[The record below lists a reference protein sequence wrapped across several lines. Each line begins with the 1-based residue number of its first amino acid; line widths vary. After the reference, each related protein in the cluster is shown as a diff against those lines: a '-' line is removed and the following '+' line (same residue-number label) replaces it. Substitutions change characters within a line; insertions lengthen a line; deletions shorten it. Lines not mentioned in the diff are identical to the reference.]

1 MIGFIRKLLK
11 DRRGSVLAIACA
23 AMPLVVGASGL
34 AVDTIQWTLWK
45 RQLQRAAD
53 SAALAGAYDRAAAT
67 SGATTNTPT
76 AVCSDLA
83 VNLHTWMKLSGTS
96 PCTGSVGSYSAL
108 SYPSNTAF
116 VSKQVS
122 VTLRIQQALPFSSF
136 FMSAAP
142 VITAR
147 ATAGSVAAGG
157 APCML
162 GLSTSGTAIDNGG
175 NTTVTAPTCILY
187 SDSAASNSAAAGG
200 SSSVTAKAI
209 AGVGGIASS
218 NNWHVDQY
226 LPYSPSLPDPLAPP
240 SSSAVTPDPN
250 DMKCAQ
256 AAVTTTTTVTVV
268 DTPAYTTPAWTET
281 VPKQNGK
288 GTTTIFHPAVY
299 HPAVTHDVT
308 TTATAYSG
316 AALALT
322 DGMDI
327 STMKDANGNQANCF
341 TALSIGSNRS
351 LTIPDSYTGPIYIN
365 GGDANL
371 KGAFTCHACTIVL
384 TNKDPSNTAR
394 IGTFDSNA
402 QATNNITAP
411 TSGTYNG
418 IAVYQ
423 DRRSTGGTNRINGG
437 SGNVISGV
445 VYFPKGTLWLNG
457 TGDAVSLCSMF
468 IANNLVFNGT
478 GRLAMSAPT
487 DAVCSG
493 MHWPGGGTTIV
504 RLVA

>member
-1 MIGFIRKLLK
+1 MIRLLRRLFG
-11 DRRGSVLAIACA
+11 DRRGSVIAIAA
-23 AMPLVVGASGL
+23 AALPLVLGAAGL

-53 SAALAGAYDRAAAT
+53 SAAFAGVYDRAAAAG
-67 SGATTNTPT
+67 STTNTST
-76 AVCSDLA
+76 AVCQDLA
-83 VNLHTWMKLSGTS
+83 VNLHTSMPLLANS
-96 PCTGSVGSYSAL
+96 PCTGSVGSYTTL
-108 SYPSNTAF
+108 SYPANTAF
-116 VSKQVS
+116 VTNQVR
-122 VTLRIQQALPFSSF
+122 VTLRVQQPLPFSSM

-142 VITAR
+142 VITAT
-147 ATAGSVAAGG
+147 ATAGSVTAGG

-162 GLSTSGTAIDNGG
+162 GLSSSGTAIDNGG
-175 NTTVTAPTCILY
+175 NTTITAPDCILY
-187 SDSAASNSAAAGG
+187 SNSSSSNSAAAGG

-226 LPYSPSLPDPLAPP
+226 LPYSPTLPDPLAPP

-256 AAVTTTTTVTVV
+256 AAVTTTQTQTVV
-268 DTPAYTTPAWTET
+268 DTPAWTEPAWTET
-281 VPKQNGK
+281 VPKKNGK

-308 TTATAYSG
+308 TTSTSYSG
-316 AALALT
+316 APLALT
-322 DGMDI
+322 DGADI
-327 STMKDANGNQANCF
+327 TTMKDANGNQANCF
-341 TALSIGSNRS
+341 TALSVGSNRT

-371 KGAFTCHACTIVL
+371 KGAFSCNACTIVL
-384 TNKDPSNTAR
+384 TNKDPSNTAK

-418 IAVYQ
+418 IAIYQ

-437 SGNVISGV
+437 SGNVLNGV

-478 GRLAMSAPT
+478 GTLAMHAPT
-487 DAVCSG
+487 DAACSG
-493 MHWPGGGTTIV
+493 MHWPGGGITIV